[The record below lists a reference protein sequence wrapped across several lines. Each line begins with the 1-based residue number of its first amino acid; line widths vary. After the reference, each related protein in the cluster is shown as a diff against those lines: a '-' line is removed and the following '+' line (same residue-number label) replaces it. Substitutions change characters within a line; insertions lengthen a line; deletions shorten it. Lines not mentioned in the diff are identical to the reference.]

1 MISLLAGWQEIRY
14 HQCLR
19 LFSGNSCLLA
29 VYSLDMIF
37 SSEYR
42 NPDYWRGESM
52 FILEKIIT
60 FTSLTLKRFIF
71 TATLI
76 VSLATFLIV
85 VTTLTLIFLKQTED
99 ILASNSSSIA
109 KQVFLLITDAME
121 SGKNMEE
128 MKEIVSGHQR
138 LLPARYTILIQP
150 GKAIKPEAEDTA
162 VGKPIRLSFFAGTS
176 SFQRVIDGLEHVFPL
191 KAEDKCLGCH
201 PAAKVGE
208 VMGVLFIKEEM
219 AGFHSAFLYK
229 FLLIFLI
236 FLPIPF
242 LMSFLVSR
250 FVNSHLGESIERL
263 DRKIR
268 SVNSMA
274 DLTKLEVELGK
285 EEYRFRELENI
296 FHEFAKFI
304 GKIRGVAV
312 GKEMLEF
319 EIRVLERFIITSETI
334 RDWKD
339 RVSQLLNEVNTVMP
353 AYMIFC
359 VFQIGEEAYDIDI
372 FWTSPPADNTVRI
385 MEEMIR
391 QRISHDKLPI
401 SEVTE
406 IKIIHNIVNPESAIL
421 ELDHSEI
428 EFQTKSLFL
437 EIPQV
442 GGVVGIG
449 VQSQDAADPI
459 RSLVING
466 ILTTMLNVVGSIKAI
481 YKYTKDL
488 EYYATRDP
496 LTDLFNQRLF
506 WELLGYEVG
515 RAERHQESFG
525 LLMIDLDNFKYV
537 NDLFGHFMGD
547 KFLSKVAI
555 TIHECLRKGDILAR
569 YGGDEFTVI
578 LSEAGEEQVYM
589 VADRIREALAR
600 MEITAADGS
609 KIRGSASVG
618 MAMFPVH
625 AQNPKDLFLFAD
637 NMTYKAKA
645 MGRNCIILPT
655 NEDVSDVF
663 EKSSEMS
670 RQLLRLME
678 EKRVIPYFQPM
689 VATGSRAIV
698 CHEVLCR
705 IEIEGRI
712 IAAAEFIEIAEKLSI
727 ISKLDNILM
736 EKVFAKMKETSY
748 NGLIFINLSPK
759 SLIVKNFVPMVIGL
773 ARDYDIKHDQ
783 VVFEIT
789 ERETVKNMTLLE
801 SFVCDLKTEGF
812 KFAIDDFGS
821 GFSSFQYIRRLPID
835 FVKIEGMFV
844 RNMLNDPRDMA
855 FVKTLSMLASEFGIQ
870 TIAEYVENEDL
881 LNAVHDLGID
891 YAQGYHTGR
900 PMPNLHPEGISFEQA
915 SCSNQL

>member
-1 MISLLAGWQEIRY
+1 
-14 HQCLR
+14 
-19 LFSGNSCLLA
+19 
-29 VYSLDMIF
+29 
-37 SSEYR
+37 
-42 NPDYWRGESM
+42 M
-52 FILEKIIT
+52 FILEKIIA
-60 FTSLTLKRFIF
+60 FTSITLKRFIF

-76 VSLATFLIV
+76 VSITTFITV
-85 VTTLTLIFLKQTED
+85 VTILTWIFLKQAED
-99 ILASNSSSIA
+99 ILVSNSSSIA
-109 KQVFLLITDAME
+109 KQVFLLITDAMGK
-121 SGKNMEE
+121 GKNMAE
-128 MKEIVSGHQR
+128 MTDIVSEHQR
-138 LLPARYTILIQP
+138 LLPERYTILIQTDKAANTAAD
-150 GKAIKPEAEDTA
+150 GKGA
-162 VGKPIRLSFFAGTS
+162 VEPVRMALFAGPSNLKRTI
-176 SFQRVIDGLEHVFPL
+176 RGLEHVFPL
-191 KAEDKCLGCH
+191 QAEAKCLGCH

-208 VMGVLFIKEEM
+208 VMGVLSIKEDLS
-219 AGFHSAFLYK
+219 GFRSAFLYK
-229 FLLIFLI
+229 FFLVFLI

-250 FVNSHLGESIERL
+250 FVNSHLGETIEML

-274 DLTKLEVELGK
+274 DLTKLEVELEK
-285 EEYRFRELENI
+285 EEYRFREFGNI

-304 GKIRGVAV
+304 GKIKGVAV

-319 EIRVLERFIITSETI
+319 EIRVLERFIITSETV

-359 VFQIGEEAYDIDI
+359 VFQIEEEAYDIDI
-372 FWTSPPADNTVRI
+372 FWLSPPADNTVRI

-391 QRISHDKLPI
+391 QRLSQEKLSI
-401 SEVTE
+401 SELTE
-406 IKIIHNIVNPESAIL
+406 IKIIHNVVNQSTSIL
-421 ELDHSEI
+421 DLGHSEI
-428 EFQTKSLFL
+428 EFQTKALFL
-437 EIPQV
+437 ETPQI

-449 VQSQDAADPI
+449 VQSQTAADPI

-515 RAERHQESFG
+515 RAERHQETFG
-525 LLMIDLDNFKYV
+525 VLMIDLDNFKHV
-537 NDLFGHFMGD
+537 NDVFGHFMGD
-547 KFLSKVAI
+547 KFLRQTAL
-555 TIHECLRKGDILAR
+555 TIHACLRKGDILAR

-578 LSEAGEEQVYM
+578 LLEADEEQVYM
-589 VADRIREALAR
+589 VADRIREALSL
-600 MEITAADGS
+600 MEITAADGA
-609 KIRGSASVG
+609 KIHGSASVG
-618 MAMFPVH
+618 MAMFPRH
-625 AQNPKDLFLFAD
+625 AQTPKDLFLFAD

-645 MGRNCIILPT
+645 MGKNCIILPSD
-655 NEDVSDVF
+655 EDVSEVF

-670 RQLLRLME
+670 RQLLRIME
-678 EKRVIPYFQPM
+678 EKKVIPYFQPI
-689 VATGSRAIV
+689 VTSGNREIV

-736 EKVFAKMKETSY
+736 EKVFAKMQETSY
-748 NGLIFINLSPK
+748 KGLIFINLSPK

-773 ARDYDIKHDQ
+773 ALNYDIRHEQ

-801 SFVCDLKTEGF
+801 SFVVDLKMEGF

-870 TIAEYVENEDL
+870 TIAEYVESEDL

-891 YAQGYHTGR
+891 YAQGFHTGR
-900 PMPNLHPEGISFEQA
+900 PMPNLHPEGISFV
-915 SCSNQL
+915 